1 MPSLAA
7 TDTRSIVETA
17 VRIRVFEAKLLELF
31 QGGSLSGTVHT
42 CIGQEFCAAAL
53 HPHLRKGIDAFF
65 ATHRGH
71 GHYLAYG
78 GPEDAL
84 LAELMGRAG
93 ALCLG
98 RGGTQ
103 NLCFRRFFS
112 AGIQG
117 GSAPIATGY
126 AWAMKRRR
134 EGAIAVAQIGDGTL
148 GEGTLYEAFTFAALL
163 GAPVLFLLEYNGWAQ
178 STDVRTTTPGD
189 VLQRASGFGL
199 DVDWIKDDDPDQLH
213 EHLGRVVSKV
223 RRGIPFLQVVETRRL
238 MAHSKGDDNRPRD
251 LVESLWRAD
260 PLSRILDEDESVPAF
275 EASAKES
282 LCRIVSSVQESPTLE
297 CQFDCSLPLSN
308 EEVES
313 ENIRSDA
320 DEGNEYGKVSEE
332 LNRALHAMMTEHPE
346 VILIGE
352 DLLDPYG
359 GAFKVSRG
367 LSSRFPE
374 QVFSTPIAEAGI
386 AGVANGLAL
395 AGMRPIVEIMFADF
409 ATLAAD
415 QIVNFAAKF
424 HAMYGGR
431 ITCPVTIRLVSGGG
445 RGYGPTHSQSLECLF
460 LGIPGLR
467 VVAVSH
473 RHDPG
478 RLLSHVVLHDEAPTI
493 FVENKLLYA
502 SRPASRPPLDLENQ
516 AVVRADGSYPP
527 LYYTHS
533 RKQAD
538 VTLVTYGG
546 MAMVA
551 EQAMQRLIEEYETRF
566 DYVIL
571 TQLWPLDVDEI
582 VDSVGR
588 TKRLVVLEE
597 NTPDYSVASAVI
609 SAVAQRISGG
619 FACRAVGSHPV
630 PLPSVRHLEQE
641 VLPSISRVVE
651 AVVSIL

>member
-7 TDTRSIVETA
+7 TDIRSIVETA

-223 RRGIPFLQVVETRRL
+223 RRGIPFLQIVETRRL

-275 EASAKES
+275 EAT
-282 LCRIVSSVQESPTLE
+282 RQ
-297 CQFDCSLPLSN
+297 
-308 EEVES
+308 
-313 ENIRSDA
+313 
-320 DEGNEYGKVSEE
+320 
-332 LNRALHAMMTEHPE
+332 
-346 VILIGE
+346 
-352 DLLDPYG
+352 
-359 GAFKVSRG
+359 
-367 LSSRFPE
+367 
-374 QVFSTPIAEAGI
+374 
-386 AGVANGLAL
+386 GVAV
-395 AGMRPIVEIMFADF
+395 P
-409 ATLAAD
+409 
-415 QIVNFAAKF
+415 
-424 HAMYGGR
+424 H
-431 ITCPVTIRLVSGGG
+431 
-445 RGYGPTHSQSLECLF
+445 
-460 LGIPGLR
+460 
-467 VVAVSH
+467 
-473 RHDPG
+473 
-478 RLLSHVVLHDEAPTI
+478 RLLGPRIPHVGVPVRLFT
-493 FVENKLLYA
+493 
-502 SRPASRPPLDLENQ
+502 PALQR
-516 AVVRADGSYPP
+516 RGGKRK
-527 LYYTHS
+527 YT
-533 RKQAD
+533 
-538 VTLVTYGG
+538 
-546 MAMVA
+546 
-551 EQAMQRLIEEYETRF
+551 F
-566 DYVIL
+566 
-571 TQLWPLDVDEI
+571 
-582 VDSVGR
+582 GR
-588 TKRLVVLEE
+588 R
-597 NTPDYSVASAVI
+597 
-609 SAVAQRISGG
+609 
-619 FACRAVGSHPV
+619 
-630 PLPSVRHLEQE
+630 
-641 VLPSISRVVE
+641 
-651 AVVSIL
+651 